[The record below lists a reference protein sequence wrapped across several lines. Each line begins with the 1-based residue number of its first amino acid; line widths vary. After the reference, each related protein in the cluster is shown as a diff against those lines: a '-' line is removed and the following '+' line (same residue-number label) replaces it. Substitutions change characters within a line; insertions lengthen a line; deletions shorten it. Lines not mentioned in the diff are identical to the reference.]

1 MNMCYNWDKYPPHPP
16 TLFMSVSWGAPPPPL
31 VIAHCF
37 QGLQKGA
44 PQALI
49 LYMGAEN
56 IFLPYTVPRKPTFL
70 PPPYANAAKL
80 ITLSNYKIY
89 IP

>member
-1 MNMCYNWDKYPPHPP
+1 MCYNWDKYPPHPS

-31 VIAHCF
+31 VLAHCF
-37 QGLQKGA
+37 LVLQKGA

-56 IFLPYTVPRKPTFL
+56 IFLPYTVPRKPKFCRHYML
-70 PPPYANAAKL
+70 MQQ
-80 ITLSNYKIY
+80 S
-89 IP
+89 

>member
-1 MNMCYNWDKYPPHPP
+1 MGQVPSPSTHP
-16 TLFMSVSWGAPPPPL
+16 FYVYEMGRPPPPL
-31 VIAHCF
+31 VLAHWF

-49 LYMGAEN
+49 LYMGAEKHL
-56 IFLPYTVPRKPTFL
+56 FALHCAQETKVL

-80 ITLSNYKIY
+80 ITLPSYKIY